1 MGRGR
6 LTRSLRRAIGSARA
20 LALNTRSGAAITAAL
35 LVALVPTQVRATVA
49 QPPSMPAT
57 IRWLVQDLP
66 PHFSFRDGR
75 APQRPDELGQGEVD
89 GFLRVLIARMPQ
101 FRHELVEL
109 SLPRFQAQVRQGETL
124 CTVLHV
130 RTPERLQWLYF
141 TPLHPPMMSR
151 QIHVIVRRDDLARF
165 EAGGQPLKLA
175 DLMQRRELVG
185 LLPRNRSYGPRID
198 QLLAS
203 RPDTAPRAVVA
214 GRGANLLAMLKAGR
228 MDYTLDYPASVD
240 EFMTQHPG
248 PPELAK
254 LPLAEGRSTMVA
266 VSACSRTPDGRR
278 AIEAIDRT
286 VREMAADPQR
296 EQWIRSWRGG
306 ATLDADDHQRLRRY
320 LDERGRGPA
329 QID

>member
-1 MGRGR
+1 MEV
-6 LTRSLRRAIGSARA
+6 IG
-20 LALNTRSGAAITAAL
+20 GAALSAAL
-35 LVALVPTQVRATVA
+35 LGALMPASAWATLNA
-49 QPPSMPAT
+49 TATPAT

-75 APQRPDELGQGEVD
+75 PPQRPDELGQGEVD
-89 GFLRVLIARMPQ
+89 GFLRVLIGRMPQ
-101 FRHELVEL
+101 FRHELVPL
-109 SLPRFQAQVRQGETL
+109 SLPRFEAQVRQGETL

-130 RTPERLQWLYF
+130 RTPERQQWLYF

-175 DLMQRRELVG
+175 DLLRRRDLVG
-185 LLPRNRSYGPRID
+185 LLPRDRSYGPRID

-203 RPDTAPRAVVA
+203 QPEHAPRAVVA
-214 GRGANLLAMLKAGR
+214 GRGANLLAMLRAGR
-228 MDYTLDYPASVD
+228 MDYTLDYPVSVD

-248 PPELAK
+248 GPTLAT
-254 LPLAEGRSTMVA
+254 LPLAEGRSTPMA
-266 VSACSRTPDGRR
+266 VSACSRSPEGRR
-278 AIEAIDRT
+278 AIEAIDQT

-296 EQWIRSWRGG
+296 DQWIRSWRGG
-306 ATLDADDHQRLRRY
+306 APLDAEDQQRLRRY